1 MLIDWFTVVAQI
13 VNFVILLVALK
24 YLLYDRVLEA
34 MERRRR
40 EFAER
45 EAETERLQKEAE
57 REASHLEERRREMEA
72 NWENMID
79 EARREADERRRELL
93 EEARAEVEQQER
105 QWRDSIRAR
114 QDRLL
119 AELQQ
124 STGEQ
129 ATAITRRALSDLAD
143 ADLEG
148 GMVAEFVG
156 RLEELTEAHDDEV
169 VQALRDEGED
179 VPVRVRTSFE
189 LTDVQRDEI
198 RRTLR
203 KLVEDGH
210 REVEWERDPD
220 LIAGVVVEI
229 GARSIGW
236 TIDSYLDSLRESF
249 AEVVRRQIEEG
260 GRSGAVPPEEEPKAE
275 AS

>member
-24 YLLYDRVLEA
+24 YVLYDRVLEA
-34 MERRRR
+34 MERRRQD
-40 EFAER
+40 FAER

-57 REASHLEERRREMEA
+57 KEASRLEEQRREIEA
-72 NWENMID
+72 NWEDMID

-93 EEARAEVEQQER
+93 EEARAEVEQQEQ
-105 QWRDSIRAR
+105 QWRDSIRAK
-114 QDRLL
+114 QDQLL
-119 AELQQ
+119 SELQQ
-124 STGEQ
+124 STGQQ
-129 ATAITRRALSDLAD
+129 AAAITRRALSDLAN

-148 GMVAEFVG
+148 GMVDEFVD
-156 RLEELTEAHDDEV
+156 RLEELTKATGGEV
-169 VQALRDEGED
+169 VQALRDEERD
-179 VPVRVRTSFE
+179 EPVRVRTSFE
-189 LTDVQRDEI
+189 LTDDQRDEI

-203 KLVEDGH
+203 KLTEDGQ
-210 REVEWERDPD
+210 REVEWERDSD
-220 LIAGVVVEI
+220 LIAGVVVQI

-249 AEVVRRQIEEG
+249 ADVVRRQIEEG
-260 GRSGAVPPEEEPKAE
+260 DGSGAVSGEAREAE